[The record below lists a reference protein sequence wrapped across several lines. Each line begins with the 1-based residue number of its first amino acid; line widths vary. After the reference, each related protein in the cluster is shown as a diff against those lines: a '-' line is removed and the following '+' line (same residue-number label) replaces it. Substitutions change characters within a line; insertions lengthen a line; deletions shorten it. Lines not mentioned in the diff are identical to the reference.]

1 MSEQRP
7 ARRGDSSVQRGLRMA
22 LALLSMGVGWALVMA
37 PVFGMVKSLPLVLG
51 AFGIGGA
58 LLLVG
63 TRAFKMGFSR

>member
-1 MSEQRP
+1 
-7 ARRGDSSVQRGLRMA
+7 MA

-37 PVFGMVKSLPLVLG
+37 PVFGMVKGLPLVLG